1 MKKIYVSPSVTTINV
16 EIERVVCGSLGS
28 ETTPNGVWN
37 ESEIDEVS
45 GEYAD
50 TKSVFDYNVWE

>member
-1 MKKIYVSPSVTTINV
+1 MKKIYVSPSVTTIIV

-28 ETTPNGVWN
+28 DATPNGAWN
-37 ESEIDEVS
+37 EEDIEEVTGS
-45 GEYAD
+45 YAD